1 MGASYVMMERKVYKG
16 KVLDVGAPAPKEWH
30 GKPFTKMVKDAP
42 VDKMVKDAPADKAGK
57 KKKGGKK

>member
-1 MGASYVMMERKVYKG
+1 MTERKVYEG

-42 VDKMVKDAPADKAGK
+42 VDKMVKDAPADKGK